1 MCPCQLDDAIAKV
14 QAAEASKEQG
24 QIVAEVRRRQVVCE
38 GCASAHPLL
47 FQARLK
53 ELQAASTQHIKTT
66 DARAQKLVCAVVSGA
81 ASAGLSRL
89 TLRCA
94 SQQSE
99 IESLRHEADERARAH
114 EAELQ
119 HQRKE
124 ITEAFEKVLRARG
137 APHKHQLSSPC
148 RVSRRWRVMTRIV
161 AVPNETWCSNWKLG
175 KLPKQS
181 YGCVRR
187 GVTVHSPQHMTLV
200 AVRCAC
206 TQLDLE
212 IEQKRKA
219 EALAKV
225 ELLETQVTQ
234 AQNAAKDIEDRAKR
248 DARARDDRIAELE
261 REKVRASFV
270 CPRTV
275 LGCPVHAAAQ
285 DELRAGK
292 DTLFNEYES
301 KMGKLLKQLHA
312 VERVCAEQ
320 QTKAHSDLTA
330 KQIERVRPCLRCL
343 RRNSC

>member
-1 MCPCQLDDAIAKV
+1 M
-14 QAAEASKEQG
+14 
-24 QIVAEVRRRQVVCE
+24 
-38 GCASAHPLL
+38 
-47 FQARLK
+47 
-53 ELQAASTQHIKTT
+53 
-66 DARAQKLVCAVVSGA
+66 
-81 ASAGLSRL
+81 
-89 TLRCA
+89 
-94 SQQSE
+94 
-99 IESLRHEADERARAH
+99 
-114 EAELQ
+114 
-119 HQRKE
+119 
-124 ITEAFEKVLRARG
+124 
-137 APHKHQLSSPC
+137 
-148 RVSRRWRVMTRIV
+148 
-161 AVPNETWCSNWKLG
+161 
-175 KLPKQS
+175 
-181 YGCVRR
+181 
-187 GVTVHSPQHMTLV
+187 
-200 AVRCAC
+200 RCAC

-212 IEQKRKA
+212 IEQRKA

-301 KMGKLLKQLHA
+301 KMNRLLKQLHA

-320 QTKAHSDLTA
+320 QTKAHTDLTA
-330 KQIERVRPCLRCL
+330 KQIERVRPCLRGL